1 MQVRLTHRRDYLDEV
16 AEVGE
21 QLCVRAST
29 RIEQLD
35 ALEYPCYNFTVT
47 VVAAINVCNRF
58 LFSFNVLDLNT
69 SLVQMNCNH
78 FEHSARSGWTID
90 WLASWLICRI
100 IVGFELGPILD
111 LRSGIR
117 IISTFVQPW
126 LFWSQG
132 IVIKDGDCRLG
143 RLPWAQVGAP
153 RIMIRPRTFCTL
165 TTFIVSGIISEI
177 SPAMPF
183 FSIFNKFC
191 FLCFFSKNLTFS
203 FFLFFQISL

>member
-1 MQVRLTHRRDYLDEV
+1 MGILARWTVEGGVWTHAIETLSGLQWNTMKS
-16 AEVGE
+16 AETTDK
-21 QLCVRAST
+21 Q
-29 RIEQLD
+29 
-35 ALEYPCYNFTVT
+35 LEYLWSGCIPIYCS
-47 VVAAINVCNRF
+47 VVAAINICSNF

-177 SPAMPF
+177 SSAMPF
-183 FSIFNKFC
+183 FSIFSKFC
-191 FLCFFSKNLTFS
+191 FFVFFF
-203 FFLFFQISL
+203 